1 MKYIFKIAAG
11 VLLTLLAFSCS
22 DFLDKAPEE
31 DITIQEAFLQR
42 NYAESFLT
50 DAYADLPMEIHFTD
64 MADINPFVLASDEFN
79 VPWPE
84 KFGKLMNRGAW
95 NAY

>member
-42 NYAESFLT
+42 NYAESFLQM
-50 DAYADLPMEIHFTD
+50 PMRIYR
-64 MADINPFVLASDEFN
+64 
-79 VPWPE
+79 W
-84 KFGKLMNRGAW
+84 KFILRIW
-95 NAY
+95 RI